1 MAIKIIKKRQVE
13 EQLRPA
19 PVVDPPVAVEQ
30 PVERPRT
37 PYREPTI
44 CRLCEHPY
52 LEPCHGK
59 SDTCMNA
66 KWKRERMKKEN

>member
-19 PVVDPPVAVEQ
+19 PVVDPPKTEAE
-30 PVERPRT
+30 PVVRPST

-44 CRLCEHPY
+44 CSFCKHPY

-59 SDTCMNA
+59 SDSCMNA
-66 KWKRERMKKEN
+66 QWKRERMKKEN